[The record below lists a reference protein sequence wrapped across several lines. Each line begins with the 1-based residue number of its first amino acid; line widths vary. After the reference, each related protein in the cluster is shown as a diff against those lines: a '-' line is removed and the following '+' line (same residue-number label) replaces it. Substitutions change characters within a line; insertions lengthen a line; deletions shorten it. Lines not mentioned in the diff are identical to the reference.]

1 MESEFALESKLAQ
14 MLGSVV
20 LIESVDVNHLIVIIT
35 FKFIPKFYT

>member
-20 LIESVDVNHLIVIIT
+20 LIESVDVNHLIVIIVT
-35 FKFIPKFYT
+35 FKFIPKF